1 MAGEE
6 IVPRKGDIT
15 PPGSQAAS
23 NGQLSQAELRQQI
36 EQAQLELGRTVDAI
50 TDLVKPSNV
59 ARRAEVQAPAAH
71 GDRGPE
77 ADRRGCGRGGRAG
90 RVADLAPPALGVAV
104 LGQFL
109 VLGRRQRAGQQ
120 LAPARGQLTR
130 NIQPAP

>member
-59 ARRAEVQAPAAH
+59 ARRT
-71 GDRGPE
+71 GDK
-77 ADRRGCGRGGRAG
+77 
-90 RVADLAPPALGVAV
+90 L
-104 LGQFL
+104 
-109 VLGRRQRAGQQ
+109 RQRTATVDPKLIAAGAVVVVG
-120 LAPARGQLTR
+120 LIGLLIWRR
-130 NIQPAP
+130 RR

>member
-59 ARRAEVQAPAAH
+59 ARRAE
-71 GDRGPE
+71 DK
-77 ADRRGCGRGGRAG
+77 
-90 RVADLAPPALGVAV
+90 L
-104 LGQFL
+104 
-109 VLGRRQRAGQQ
+109 RQRAATAEDKLRKRVATVDPKLIAAGAVVVVG
-120 LAPARGQLTR
+120 LVGLLIWRR
-130 NIQPAP
+130 RR

>member
-15 PPGSQAAS
+15 PPGSQAGS

-59 ARRAEVQAPAAH
+59 ARRAEAK
-71 GDRGPE
+71 
-77 ADRRGCGRGGRAG
+77 
-90 RVADLAPPALGVAV
+90 L
-104 LGQFL
+104 
-109 VLGRRQRAGQQ
+109 RQRTATVDPKLIAAGAVVVVG
-120 LAPARGQLTR
+120 LVGLLIWRR
-130 NIQPAP
+130 RR